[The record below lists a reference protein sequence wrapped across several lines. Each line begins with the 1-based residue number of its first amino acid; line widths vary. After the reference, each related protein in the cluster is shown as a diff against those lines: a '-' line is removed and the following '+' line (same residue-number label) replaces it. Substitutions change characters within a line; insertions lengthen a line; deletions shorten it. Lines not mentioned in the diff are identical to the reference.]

1 MAHVRESELRK
12 FDRKQL
18 CTVLFAHI
26 VILFLL
32 ILQSKFQTTNLYFLA
47 YLRYENRTGRVS
59 YRFRNRRRYITSRP
73 QFLINNRWRRVT
85 QHRGKVS
92 VHFGLR
98 YWRVKVKRGRPIF
111 QARKPTWKRLS
122 YKSKKSRTFQR
133 YIRRTRRLR
142 RDRRRER
149 RQDRRIRRKRRRIS
163 PLKIYYRRKTRKIYK
178 WRGNLTFRLLGR
190 RRKIR

>member
-1 MAHVRESELRK
+1 MAQVRESELRK
-12 FDRKQL
+12 FDRKQV

-26 VILFLL
+26 VVLFL
-32 ILQSKFQTTNLYFLA
+32 KFQTIDSYFLA

-59 YRFRNRRRYITSRP
+59 YRLRNRRRYITGRP

-92 VHFGLR
+92 VHVGLR
-98 YWRVKVKRGRPIF
+98 YWRVKVKRGRPVF
-111 QARKPTWKRLS
+111 QARKSTWKRLS
-122 YKSKKSRTFQR
+122 YKRKKSRTFQR
-133 YIRRTRRLR
+133 YIRRTRRLKR
-142 RDRRRER
+142 YRLRER